1 MGELVLFD
9 LDRRADDEVERL
21 LKQERAVEALGE
33 QATAEVVQLEDY
45 RQGRLFD
52 MPDGAA

>member
-9 LDRRADDEVERL
+9 LDRRADDQAEQLTGQLEV
-21 LKQERAVEALGE
+21 AEALGE
-33 QATAEVVQLEDY
+33 QATAQVVELSDY